1 MVTMNKSSKV
11 YTHQE
16 VLDASLSYFNG
27 DELAAT
33 VFVNKYALFD
43 SKSNAY
49 HELTPDDM
57 HHRLAREFARIESKY
72 ANPLTEKEIYDY
84 LSKWEIVPQGSPM
97 AGIGNPY
104 QLMSISNCFV
114 INSPADSFS
123 GILRTD
129 QEEAQLMK
137 RRGGVGFDI
146 STIRPKGSLTENA
159 AKTTDG
165 IGVFMERFSN
175 TCREVAQNGRR
186 GALMITISVHHPEI
200 RTFIKIKRDLKKVTG
215 ANISIRITD
224 EFMRAVESNSNV
236 DLRFPVEE
244 SGKVYESANALEI
257 WNDIIASAHASAEP
271 GILFWDTVK
280 KNTPADVYVEE
291 GFTSTSTNPCGEL
304 ILCPNDSCRLL
315 LVNTYKFIIDPFT
328 KNAKFD
334 FERFD
339 KACRIAQRLMDDI
352 VDLELEC
359 VNRIIKKIKA
369 DPEDEFTKACELK
382 LWQNIKSKCEQG
394 RRTGTGLTA
403 IGDTLAAIGVCYGK
417 KEAIKTIGSIYK
429 ALALSAYS
437 ETIELAE
444 QRGSF
449 PVFNLK
455 KEKDHV
461 FIKKIISALPLLL
474 QTKYKKYGRRNIA
487 LTTTAPAGSLSILTQ
502 TSSGIEPAYM
512 LKYDRWKKVN
522 PGESSVKV
530 DRVDAMGDSWQK
542 FTLYHHAFEEWMK
555 ITGKTDAG
563 ESPYAGATSNE
574 INWVNKIH
582 CQAAAQEW
590 VCHSISNTTNIPRDT
605 SIDMVKEIYM
615 EAWKKGCKGVTV
627 YRDGSRDGVLTS
639 STTEQVATSNK
650 FEPRS
655 APKRP
660 DTLPCEVY
668 RVKIKDEDWT
678 VFIGLMDGY
687 PYEIIGGLSKYVVI
701 PKKVKDG
708 KLVKAIYNG
717 VSRYNFAS
725 GFGEDMIEVKDLV
738 NIFENPTY
746 GSFTRTLSLALRH
759 GAPVQYLVEQ
769 LQKGD
774 KESDMFT
781 FSKAIGRVLKTKIKD
796 GTKINSICSECKC
809 NTIEYREG
817 CATCMNCGYSKCG

>member
-1 MVTMNKSSKV
+1 MGNKMAASKT
-11 YTHQE
+11 YTYQE
-16 VLDASLSYFNG
+16 VLDASLIYFNG
-27 DELAAT
+27 DELAAN
-33 VFVNKYALFD
+33 VFVNKYALFEP
-43 SKSNAY
+43 KNNVY
-49 HELTPDDM
+49 HELTPKDM
-57 HHRLAREFARIESKY
+57 HNRLAKELARIESKY
-72 ANPLTEKEIYDY
+72 SNGLTESEIFEY
-84 LSKWEIVPQGSPM
+84 LSNWEIVPQGSPM

-114 INSPADSFS
+114 IDSPADSFS

-146 STIRPKGSLTENA
+146 STIRPKGSSTENA

-186 GALMITISVHHPEI
+186 GALMLTISIHHPEI
-200 RTFIKIKRDLKKVTG
+200 RTFIKIKRNLKKVTG

-224 EFMRAVESNSNV
+224 EFMKAVEDNKNV
-236 DLRFPVEE
+236 QLRFPVT
-244 SGKVYESANALEI
+244 SGGTVYESANALEL
-257 WNDIIASAHASAEP
+257 WNEIIESAHASGEP
-271 GILFWDTVK
+271 GILFWDTVQR
-280 KNTPADVYVEE
+280 NTPADVYIEE

-304 ILCPNDSCRLL
+304 VLCPGDSCRLL
-315 LVNTYKFIIDPFT
+315 LVNTFKFIKDPFT
-328 KNAKFD
+328 KHAKFD

-339 KACRIAQRLMDDI
+339 KACRVAQRLMDDI

-359 VNRIIKKIKA
+359 VDRIIKKIKS
-369 DPEDEFTKACELK
+369 DPEDDFTKACEFK
-382 LWQNIKSKCEQG
+382 LWQKIRSKCEEG

-403 IGDTLAAIGVCYGK
+403 IGDTLAAINICYGK

-429 ALALSAYS
+429 ALAISAYS

-455 KEKDHV
+455 KEKDHI
-461 FIKKIISALPLLL
+461 FIKKIIDELPPSL
-474 QTKYKKYGRRNIA
+474 QNKYKKYGRRNIA

-522 PGESSVKV
+522 PGEVDAKI
-530 DRVDAMGDSWQK
+530 DRVDALGDSWQK
-542 FTLYHHAFEEWMK
+542 FTLYHHGFEMWMK
-555 ITGKTDAG
+555 ITGKTEVS
-563 ESPYAGATSNE
+563 ESPYLGSTSNE
-574 INWVNKIH
+574 IDWINKVH

-590 VCHSISNTTNIPRDT
+590 VCHSISNTTNVPRDT
-605 SIDMVKEIYM
+605 PVDVVKNIYM
-615 EAWKKGCKGVTV
+615 EAWKKGCKGITV

-639 STTEQVATSNK
+639 NIEVAVNDNK
-650 FEPRS
+650 FAPRS

-660 DTLPCEVY
+660 EMLPCEVY
-668 RVKIKDEDWT
+668 RVKIKEEDWT
-678 VFIGLMDGY
+678 VFIGLLDGY
-687 PYEIIGGLSKYVVI
+687 PYEIIGGLSKYVTI

-708 KLVKAIYNG
+708 RLVKSIRNG
-717 VSRYNFAS
+717 HSCYNFSS
-725 GFGEDMIEVKDLV
+725 GLGEELIEVKDLV
-738 NIFENPTY
+738 NIFENPTH

-781 FSKAIGRVLKTKIKD
+781 FSKVIGRVLKTKIKD
-796 GTKINSICSECKC
+796 GTKINSICGECQC
-809 NTIEYREG
+809 DTIEYREG